1 MKAPLR
7 SASLLP
13 KAMPQGSGHAA
24 AHGVVTPKISLV
36 MSPFLTTGQVSAM
49 VTTDGCSV
57 TRSFLSLQRVW
68 LVRPSLGLYCDSVS
82 VTYYWICKFS
92 CRWLN
97 YFKRTLVPNPPFFRW
112 PDSNTISVTPMQ
124 FTFLSQLWF
133 ALLDCSQHQVSNSCC
148 RHAVQTT
155 PYPLHCDNVQVLSA
169 CVVCTVHNSTHRQPQ
184 GYTEL
189 CPRWPLLSYTVER

>member
-1 MKAPLR
+1 MLQLMELSHQRSHWLCHHSWLLVTILDYWSSFCHGDNWWLQCDQILPL
-7 SASLLP
+7 SAR
-13 KAMPQGSGHAA
+13 
-24 AHGVVTPKISLV
+24 I
-36 MSPFLTTGQVSAM
+36 
-49 VTTDGCSV
+49 
-57 TRSFLSLQRVW
+57 W
-68 LVRPSLGLYCDSVS
+68 LVRPSLGLYCDAVS

-112 PDSNTISVTPMQ
+112 PDSNAIAVTPFQ

-169 CVVCTVHNSTHRQPQ
+169 CVICTVHNSTHGQPQ